1 LLPGISINIV
11 TTNPLRKIRVLEISA
26 TLKPAGAE
34 NVVLS
39 LATQM
44 DRSKFEVAV
53 VSLYDPFPCG
63 LEPQLLDQGVPVWHL
78 GKHRGP
84 DLRIYGR
91 LRRVVQ
97 QFQPDVI
104 HSHCYVTRYT
114 LGIEAP
120 VMVHTVH
127 NLAKTEVGV
136 VGRIF
141 HRYAFQ
147 RAVRPVAVG
156 GAVADSIRRLYGSPP
171 FAIIPNGIDVQRYW
185 RPEARQQWRQ
195 ANGFRSDDLL
205 VVSVGRLE
213 PQKNPVALAHAI
225 ARVPNA
231 HLLFVGQG
239 KLRAKLAGRERVHLL
254 GVRADIPEVLA
265 SADVFALASNWEG
278 LPLAVLEAMAAGLP
292 VAATRVG
299 CIPEVVEDGRTGFL
313 VPPGNEEALASAL
326 HRLATDANLRKQ
338 LGAAARARSMSFAVD
353 RMVAA
358 YESLFTQLLSRS
370 TTPQPGMALVEAT

>member
-1 LLPGISINIV
+1 VNGT
-11 TTNPLRKIRVLEISA
+11 TTNRLRKIRVLEILA

-39 LATQM
+39 LATRM
-44 DRSKFEVAV
+44 DRTKFEVAV

-63 LEPQLLDQGVPVWHL
+63 LEPQLQSQNVSVWHL

-84 DLRIYGR
+84 DLRIFGR

-114 LGIEAP
+114 TGIEAP

-127 NLAKTEVGV
+127 NLATTEVGV
-136 VGRIF
+136 VGRLF

-156 GAVADSIRRLYGSPP
+156 GAVADSICRLYGSPP
-171 FAIIPNGIDVQRYW
+171 FAIIPNGIDVQRFW
-185 RPEARQQWRQ
+185 RPEVRQQWRQ

-213 PQKNPVALAHAI
+213 PQKNPVALANAI

-239 KLRAKLAGRERVHLL
+239 KLRPKLSGRERVHLL

-265 SADVFALASNWEG
+265 SADVFALASHWEG
-278 LPLAVLEAMAAGLP
+278 LPLAVMEAMAAGLP

-313 VPPGNEEALASAL
+313 IPPGDEVELASVL
-326 HRLATDANLRKQ
+326 NRLATDASLRNQ
-338 LGAAARARSMSFAVD
+338 MGAAGRARSMSFDVQT
-353 RMVAA
+353 MVAA
-358 YESLFTQLLSRS
+358 YESLFIQLLRRS
-370 TTPQPGMALVEAT
+370 ATRQLDMAWQAT